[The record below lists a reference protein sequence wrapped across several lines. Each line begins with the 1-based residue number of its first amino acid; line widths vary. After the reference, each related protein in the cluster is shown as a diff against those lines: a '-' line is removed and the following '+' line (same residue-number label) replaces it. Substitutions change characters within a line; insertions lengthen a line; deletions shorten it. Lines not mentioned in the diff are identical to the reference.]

1 VTKYLATVLTGLTLA
16 VLLGTGFHVRAVR
29 AQAAASAQT
38 PLGNASTPTVQ
49 TPEKSTPQEQTN
61 QPEQSGDDQYLKS
74 PSVVWLGK
82 ELGIGTNLASTLS
95 VLGNFVLLAVGIAF
109 AIVKFLPKMFPEMVP
124 SNRTATIQKSLL
136 DARTATEEARE
147 RLSGVE
153 ERLGK
158 LDGEIA
164 AMRALAEQD
173 AARAEQSI
181 KATVEDEKVR
191 ILAAAEQE
199 IASATSH
206 AQKQLQQYAAV
217 LAIEQAAHKLAIS
230 AETDRLLVQ
239 GFAQRLTGDDS
250 KKGQN

>member
-1 VTKYLATVLTGLTLA
+1 VTKQLTAVLTGLTLA
-16 VLLGTGFHVRAVR
+16 VVLGMGFHPQAVR
-29 AQAAASAQT
+29 AQASATQAPAVAASAAETQ
-38 PLGNASTPTVQ
+38 P
-49 TPEKSTPQEQTN
+49 PEKNTPQEKNENDT
-61 QPEQSGDDQYLKS
+61 YLKS

-82 ELGIGTNLASTLS
+82 KLGIGTDLASTLAE
-95 VLGNFVLLAVGIAF
+95 LGNFVLFALGIAWLV
-109 AIVKFLPKMFPEMVP
+109 VKFVP
-124 SNRTATIQKSLL
+124 NAIRDRSKTIQKDLL

-173 AARAEQSI
+173 SAKAEQRI

-199 IASATSH
+199 ITAATSH
-206 AQKQLQQYAAV
+206 AQKQLQQYAAG
-217 LAIEQAAHKLAIS
+217 LAIEQAARKLEVS

-239 GFAQRLTGDDS
+239 GFVQRLTGDGP

>member
-1 VTKYLATVLTGLTLA
+1 MKKNLTRNLLAVLTLA
-16 VLLGTGFHVRAVR
+16 VLLAMGIHVRAVR
-29 AQAAASAQT
+29 AQAAAASQQKPAAAASAPEAQ
-38 PLGNASTPTVQ
+38 S
-49 TPEKSTPQEQTN
+49 PEKNNPQEQN
-61 QPEQSGDDQYLKS
+61 ENDEYRMSPHVVEWGAKLGLNPEQAATAFT
-74 PSVVWLGK
+74 V
-82 ELGIGTNLASTLS
+82 T
-95 VLGNFVLLAVGIAF
+95 NFVLLALGVAWLV
-109 AIVKFLPKMFPEMVP
+109 VKFLPKTIRDRN
-124 SNRTATIQKSLL
+124 SAIQKSLL

-173 AARAEQSI
+173 SARAEQRI
-181 KATVEDEKVR
+181 KATVEDGKVR

-206 AQKQLQQYAAV
+206 AQKQLQQYAAA
-217 LAIEQAAHKLAIS
+217 LAIEQAARKLVVT

>member
-1 VTKYLATVLTGLTLA
+1 VTKQLTAVLTGLTLA
-16 VLLGTGFHVRAVR
+16 VVLGMGFHPQAVR
-29 AQAAASAQT
+29 AQASATQAPAVAASAAETQ
-38 PLGNASTPTVQ
+38 S
-49 TPEKSTPQEQTN
+49 PEKNTPHEKNENDT
-61 QPEQSGDDQYLKS
+61 YLKS

-82 ELGIGTNLASTLS
+82 KLGIGTDLASTLAE
-95 VLGNFVLLAVGIAF
+95 LGNFVLFALGIAWLV
-109 AIVKFLPKMFPEMVP
+109 VKFVP
-124 SNRTATIQKSLL
+124 NAIRDRSKTIQKDLL

-173 AARAEQSI
+173 SAKAEQRI

-199 IASATSH
+199 ITAATSH
-206 AQKQLQQYAAV
+206 AQKQLQQYAAG
-217 LAIEQAAHKLAIS
+217 LAIEQAARKLEVS

-239 GFAQRLTGDDS
+239 GFVQRLTGDGP

>member
-1 VTKYLATVLTGLTLA
+1 
-16 VLLGTGFHVRAVR
+16 
-29 AQAAASAQT
+29 
-38 PLGNASTPTVQ
+38 
-49 TPEKSTPQEQTN
+49 
-61 QPEQSGDDQYLKS
+61 
-74 PSVVWLGK
+74 VVWLGK

>member
-1 VTKYLATVLTGLTLA
+1 VKRLLRWSVLGGLTLA
-16 VLLGTGFHVRAVR
+16 LVLGFQLRPVL
-29 AQAAASAQT
+29 AQAAAASQQKPA
-38 PLGNASTPTVQ
+38 GNASTPEAQ
-49 TPEKSTPQEQTN
+49 SPEKSSPQEQN
-61 QPEQSGDDQYLKS
+61 ENDEYLKS

-82 ELGIGTNLASTLS
+82 KLGIGTNLASTLS
-95 VLGNFVLLAVGIAF
+95 VVGNFVLLAIGVAWLV
-109 AIVKFLPKMFPEMVP
+109 VKFVPKTIRDR
-124 SNRTATIQKSLL
+124 NTTIQKDLV

-173 AARAEQSI
+173 AAKAEQRI
-181 KATVEDEKVR
+181 KATVEDEKVK
-191 ILAAAEQE
+191 ILAATEQE

-206 AQKQLQQYAAV
+206 AQKQLQQYAAA

-239 GFAQRLTGDDS
+239 GFAQRLTGDDP

>member
-1 VTKYLATVLTGLTLA
+1 MTRYLATVLTGLTLA
-16 VLLGTGFHVRAVR
+16 VVLGMGFHVRSVR

-38 PLGNASTPTVQ
+38 PVGGASTPSAQ
-49 TPEKSTPQEQTN
+49 TPEKNTPQEQN
-61 QPEQSGDDQYLKS
+61 ENDEYLKS

-95 VLGNFVLLAVGIAF
+95 VVGNFVLLALGVAWLV
-109 AIVKFLPKMFPEMVP
+109 VKFLPKTIRDRN
-124 SNRTATIQKSLL
+124 SAIQKDLA

>member
-1 VTKYLATVLTGLTLA
+1 VKKNLTRNLLAVLTLA
-16 VLLGTGFHVRAVR
+16 VLLGMGVHVRAVR
-29 AQAAASAQT
+29 AQAAAASQQKPAATASA
-38 PLGNASTPTVQ
+38 PEAQ
-49 TPEKSTPQEQTN
+49 TPEKNNPQEQN
-61 QPEQSGDDQYLKS
+61 ENDEYRMSPHVVEWGAKLGLNPEQAATAFT
-74 PSVVWLGK
+74 V
-82 ELGIGTNLASTLS
+82 T
-95 VLGNFVLLAVGIAF
+95 NFVLLALGVAWLV
-109 AIVKFLPKMFPEMVP
+109 VKFLPKTIRDRN
-124 SNRTATIQKSLL
+124 SAIQKSLL

-173 AARAEQSI
+173 SARAEQRI
-181 KATVEDEKVR
+181 KATVEDGKVR

-206 AQKQLQQYAAV
+206 AQKQLQQYAAA
-217 LAIEQAAHKLAIS
+217 LAIEQAARKLVVT

>member
-1 VTKYLATVLTGLTLA
+1 MTKYLATVLTGLTLA

-109 AIVKFLPKMFPEMVP
+109 AIVKFLPKIFPEMVP

-206 AQKQLQQYAAV
+206 AQKQLQQYAAG
-217 LAIEQAAHKLAIS
+217 LAIEQAARKLEVS

-239 GFAQRLTGDDS
+239 GFAQRLTGDES

>member
-1 VTKYLATVLTGLTLA
+1 
-16 VLLGTGFHVRAVR
+16 
-29 AQAAASAQT
+29 
-38 PLGNASTPTVQ
+38 
-49 TPEKSTPQEQTN
+49 
-61 QPEQSGDDQYLKS
+61 
-74 PSVVWLGK
+74 
-82 ELGIGTNLASTLS
+82 
-95 VLGNFVLLAVGIAF
+95 VLLALGVAWLV
-109 AIVKFLPKMFPEMVP
+109 VKFLPKAIRDR
-124 SNRTATIQKSLL
+124 NTTIQKSLV

-164 AMRALAEQD
+164 AMRVLAEQD
-173 AARAEQSI
+173 SAKAAQRI

-199 IASATSH
+199 ITVATSH
-206 AQKQLQQYAAV
+206 AQKQLQQYAAG
-217 LAIEQAAHKLAIS
+217 LAIEHAAHKLVVS

-239 GFAQRLTGDDS
+239 GFAERLTGDDP

>member
-1 VTKYLATVLTGLTLA
+1 MKKNLMRNLLTVLTLA
-16 VLLGTGFHVRAVR
+16 VLLGMAFHVRA
-29 AQAAASAQT
+29 ASQQT
-38 PLGNASTPTVQ
+38 SVGNASTPTAQ
-49 TPEKSTPQEQTN
+49 SPEKSSPQEQTN
-61 QPEQSGDDQYLKS
+61 QPEQSGDDEYLKS
-74 PSVVWLGK
+74 PSVVALGK
-82 ELGIGTNLASTLS
+82 KLGLNPEQAATAFT
-95 VLGNFVLLAVGIAF
+95 VTNFVLLAVGIVWALLK
-109 AIVKFLPKMFPEMVP
+109 IGLPFMQIDPIPKIIRDRN
-124 SNRTATIQKSLL
+124 SAIQKGLV

-173 AARAEQSI
+173 AARAEQRI
-181 KATVEDEKVR
+181 KATVEDEKAR
-191 ILAAAEQE
+191 ILAATEQE

-206 AQKQLQQYAAV
+206 AQKQLQQYAAA

-239 GFAQRLTGDDS
+239 GFAQRLTGDDP

>member
-1 VTKYLATVLTGLTLA
+1 VKKNLTRNLLAVLTLA
-16 VLLGTGFHVRAVR
+16 VLLGMGVHVRAVR
-29 AQAAASAQT
+29 AQAAAASQQKPAATASA
-38 PLGNASTPTVQ
+38 PEAQ
-49 TPEKSTPQEQTN
+49 TPEKNNPQEQN
-61 QPEQSGDDQYLKS
+61 ENDEYRMSPHVVEWGAKLGLNPEQAATAFT
-74 PSVVWLGK
+74 V
-82 ELGIGTNLASTLS
+82 T
-95 VLGNFVLLAVGIAF
+95 NFVLLALGVAWLV
-109 AIVKFLPKMFPEMVP
+109 VKFLPKTIRDRN
-124 SNRTATIQKSLL
+124 SAIQKSLL

-173 AARAEQSI
+173 SARAEQRI

-206 AQKQLQQYAAV
+206 AQKKLQQYAAA
-217 LAIEQAAHKLAIS
+217 LAIEQAAHKLVVT

-239 GFAQRLTGDDS
+239 GFAQRLTGDDP

>member
-1 VTKYLATVLTGLTLA
+1 MKKNLTRNLLAVLTLA
-16 VLLGTGFHVRAVR
+16 VLLGMGVHVRAVR
-29 AQAAASAQT
+29 AQAAAASQQKPAATASA
-38 PLGNASTPTVQ
+38 PEAQ
-49 TPEKSTPQEQTN
+49 TPEKNNPQEQN
-61 QPEQSGDDQYLKS
+61 ENDEYRMSPHVVEWGAKLGLNPEQAATAFT
-74 PSVVWLGK
+74 V
-82 ELGIGTNLASTLS
+82 T
-95 VLGNFVLLAVGIAF
+95 NFVLLALGVAWLV
-109 AIVKFLPKMFPEMVP
+109 VKFLPKTIRDRN
-124 SNRTATIQKSLL
+124 SAIQKSLL

-173 AARAEQSI
+173 SARAEQRI
-181 KATVEDEKVR
+181 KATVEDGKVR

-206 AQKQLQQYAAV
+206 AQKQLQQYAAA
-217 LAIEQAAHKLAIS
+217 LAIEQAARKLVVT

-239 GFAQRLTGDDS
+239 GFAQRLTGDDP

>member
-1 VTKYLATVLTGLTLA
+1 MTKYLATVLTGLTLA
-16 VLLGTGFHVRAVR
+16 VLLGMGIHVRAQ
-29 AQAAASAQT
+29 AAAASAQT
-38 PLGNASTPTVQ
+38 P
-49 TPEKSTPQEQTN
+49 EKSSPQKQAN
-61 QPEQSGDDQYLKS
+61 QPEQSGDDEYLKS

-95 VLGNFVLLAVGIAF
+95 VVGNFVLLAVGVAWLV
-109 AIVKFLPKMFPEMVP
+109 VKFLPKTIRDR
-124 SNRTATIQKSLL
+124 NTTIQKGLV

-173 AARAEQSI
+173 AARAEQRI
-181 KATVEDEKVR
+181 KATVEDEKAR

-199 IASATSH
+199 IVSATSH
-206 AQKQLQQYAAV
+206 AQKQLQQYAAS

-239 GFAQRLTGDDS
+239 GFAQRLTGDDP

>member
-1 VTKYLATVLTGLTLA
+1 MSPHVVEWGAKLGLNPE
-16 VLLGTGFHVRAVR
+16 
-29 AQAAASAQT
+29 QAATAF
-38 PLGNASTPTVQ
+38 TV
-49 TPEKSTPQEQTN
+49 T
-61 QPEQSGDDQYLKS
+61 
-74 PSVVWLGK
+74 
-82 ELGIGTNLASTLS
+82 
-95 VLGNFVLLAVGIAF
+95 NFVLLALGVAWLV
-109 AIVKFLPKMFPEMVP
+109 VKFVPKTIRDR
-124 SNRTATIQKSLL
+124 NATIQKGLA

-173 AARAEQSI
+173 AARAELRI

-191 ILAAAEQE
+191 ILATAEQE
-199 IASATSH
+199 IVSATSH

-239 GFAQRLTGDDS
+239 GFAQRLTGDDP

>member
-1 VTKYLATVLTGLTLA
+1 MKKNLTRNLLAVLTLA
-16 VLLGTGFHVRAVR
+16 VLLGMGVHVRAVR
-29 AQAAASAQT
+29 AQAAAASQQKPAATASA
-38 PLGNASTPTVQ
+38 PEAQ
-49 TPEKSTPQEQTN
+49 TPEKNNPQEQN
-61 QPEQSGDDQYLKS
+61 ENDEYRMSPHVVEWGAKLGLNPEQAATAFT
-74 PSVVWLGK
+74 V
-82 ELGIGTNLASTLS
+82 T
-95 VLGNFVLLAVGIAF
+95 NFVLLALGVAWLV
-109 AIVKFLPKMFPEMVP
+109 VKFVPKTIRDR
-124 SNRTATIQKSLL
+124 NATIQKGLA

-173 AARAEQSI
+173 AARAELRI

-191 ILAAAEQE
+191 ILATAEQE
-199 IASATSH
+199 IVSATSH

-239 GFAQRLTGDDS
+239 GFAQRLTGDDP

>member
-1 VTKYLATVLTGLTLA
+1 MKKNLTRNLLAVLTLA
-16 VLLGTGFHVRAVR
+16 VLLGMGVHVRAVR
-29 AQAAASAQT
+29 AQAAAASQQKPAATASA
-38 PLGNASTPTVQ
+38 PEAQ
-49 TPEKSTPQEQTN
+49 TPEKNNPQEQN
-61 QPEQSGDDQYLKS
+61 ENDEYRMSPHVVEWGAKLGLNPEQAATAFT
-74 PSVVWLGK
+74 V
-82 ELGIGTNLASTLS
+82 T
-95 VLGNFVLLAVGIAF
+95 NFVLLALGVAWLV
-109 AIVKFLPKMFPEMVP
+109 VKFLPKTIRDRN
-124 SNRTATIQKSLL
+124 SAIQKSLL

-173 AARAEQSI
+173 SARAEQRI
-181 KATVEDEKVR
+181 KATVEDGKVR

-206 AQKQLQQYAAV
+206 AQKQLQQYAAA
-217 LAIEQAAHKLAIS
+217 LAIEQAARKLVVT

>member
-1 VTKYLATVLTGLTLA
+1 MKKNLTRNLLAVLTLA
-16 VLLGTGFHVRAVR
+16 VLLGMGVHVRAVR
-29 AQAAASAQT
+29 AQAAAASQQKPAAAASAPEAQ
-38 PLGNASTPTVQ
+38 S
-49 TPEKSTPQEQTN
+49 PEKNNPQEQN
-61 QPEQSGDDQYLKS
+61 ENDEYRMSPHVVEWGAKLGLNPEQAATAFT
-74 PSVVWLGK
+74 V
-82 ELGIGTNLASTLS
+82 T
-95 VLGNFVLLAVGIAF
+95 NFVLLALGVAWLV
-109 AIVKFLPKMFPEMVP
+109 VKFLPKTIRDRN
-124 SNRTATIQKSLL
+124 SAIQKSLL

-173 AARAEQSI
+173 SARAEQRI
-181 KATVEDEKVR
+181 KATVEDGKVR

-206 AQKQLQQYAAV
+206 AQKQLQQYAAA
-217 LAIEQAAHKLAIS
+217 LAIEQAARKLVVT

-239 GFAQRLTGDDS
+239 GFAQRLTGDDP

>member
-1 VTKYLATVLTGLTLA
+1 M
-16 VLLGTGFHVRAVR
+16 
-29 AQAAASAQT
+29 
-38 PLGNASTPTVQ
+38 
-49 TPEKSTPQEQTN
+49 
-61 QPEQSGDDQYLKS
+61 
-74 PSVVWLGK
+74 
-82 ELGIGTNLASTLS
+82 
-95 VLGNFVLLAVGIAF
+95 
-109 AIVKFLPKMFPEMVP
+109 KFLPKTIRDRN
-124 SNRTATIQKSLL
+124 SAIQKSLL

-173 AARAEQSI
+173 SARAEQRI
-181 KATVEDEKVR
+181 KATVEDEKAR

-206 AQKQLQQYAAV
+206 AQKKLRSTRGPGDRAGSAQAGGDGGDGPAAG
-217 LAIEQAAHKLAIS
+217 A
-230 AETDRLLVQ
+230 
-239 GFAQRLTGDDS
+239 GFAQRLTGDDP

>member
-1 VTKYLATVLTGLTLA
+1 VKKNLTRNLLAVLTLA
-16 VLLGTGFHVRAVR
+16 VLLGMGVHVRAVR
-29 AQAAASAQT
+29 AQAAAASQQKPAATASA
-38 PLGNASTPTVQ
+38 PEAQ
-49 TPEKSTPQEQTN
+49 TPEKNNPQEQN
-61 QPEQSGDDQYLKS
+61 ENDEYRMSPHVVEWGAKLGLNPEQAATAFT
-74 PSVVWLGK
+74 V
-82 ELGIGTNLASTLS
+82 T
-95 VLGNFVLLAVGIAF
+95 NFVLLALGVAWLV
-109 AIVKFLPKMFPEMVP
+109 VKFLPKTIRDRN
-124 SNRTATIQKSLL
+124 SAIQKSLV

-173 AARAEQSI
+173 SARAEQRI
-181 KATVEDEKVR
+181 KATVEDGKVR

-206 AQKQLQQYAAV
+206 AQKQLQQYAAA
-217 LAIEQAAHKLAIS
+217 LAIEQAARKLVVT

>member
-1 VTKYLATVLTGLTLA
+1 VKKNLTRNLLAVLTLA
-16 VLLGTGFHVRAVR
+16 VLLGMGVHVRAVR
-29 AQAAASAQT
+29 AQAAAASQQKPAATASA
-38 PLGNASTPTVQ
+38 PEAQ
-49 TPEKSTPQEQTN
+49 TPEKNNPQEQN
-61 QPEQSGDDQYLKS
+61 ENDEYRMSPHVVEWGAKLGLNPEQAATAFT
-74 PSVVWLGK
+74 V
-82 ELGIGTNLASTLS
+82 T
-95 VLGNFVLLAVGIAF
+95 NFVLLALGVAWLV
-109 AIVKFLPKMFPEMVP
+109 VKFVPKTIRDR
-124 SNRTATIQKSLL
+124 NATIQKGLA

-173 AARAEQSI
+173 AARAELRI

-191 ILAAAEQE
+191 ILATAEQE
-199 IASATSH
+199 IVSATSH

-239 GFAQRLTGDDS
+239 GFAQRLTGDDP

>member
-1 VTKYLATVLTGLTLA
+1 
-16 VLLGTGFHVRAVR
+16 
-29 AQAAASAQT
+29 
-38 PLGNASTPTVQ
+38 
-49 TPEKSTPQEQTN
+49 
-61 QPEQSGDDQYLKS
+61 
-74 PSVVWLGK
+74 
-82 ELGIGTNLASTLS
+82 
-95 VLGNFVLLAVGIAF
+95 
-109 AIVKFLPKMFPEMVP
+109 M
-124 SNRTATIQKSLL
+124 

-181 KATVEDEKVR
+181 KATVEDEKIK

-199 IASATSH
+199 IASAASH

-239 GFAQRLTGDDS
+239 GFAQRLTGDDP